1 MSAHAILDFLRLAE
15 GLKTTTRNAWT
26 STGTQESVAEHS
38 WRLGLLAMVVQP
50 EFPEVD
56 VARLLKMCL
65 IHDLGEV
72 IRGDVPA
79 PDQAEL
85 PGGKAA
91 EERRDLLTVLAP
103 LPASLKGEIVQLWDE
118 YEAAVTPVA
127 RLAKALDKLETILQH
142 TQGRNPEDFDYAFNL
157 AYGRG
162 YTTGH
167 PLLSA
172 LRAEL
177 DAETARRE
185 RESSSR

>member
-56 VARLLKMCL
+56 VSRLLKMCL

-103 LPASLKGEIVQLWDE
+103 LPASLKDEIVQLWDE

-157 AYGRG
+157 GYGRG